1 MATTVDT
8 LLVRIEAD
16 MSDLKRDLKKIGNQT
31 ETTTNKMSSS
41 FRKVGG
47 ALAALGGAAALGG
60 LIKGFIQTGAEV
72 ENLGVRFNTLFGS
85 VEEGSKAF
93 QVMSAYASKVP
104 FSLQDIQRGAAPLAT
119 VAKDADQLGQAM
131 LLTGNI
137 AAASGL
143 SFDEAAGNIQRAL
156 TAGINSADQFRER
169 GVSAMAGFQAGTSY
183 SVDETLAK
191 LNEAFG
197 AGGKYDG
204 ITNDLANTTDGALS
218 MLGDSWFNFQRTVA
232 ESGLNESFR
241 DLINALKPLLDA
253 LRPLAVLIGKTL
265 SGGFYIL
272 ASTVRVVTAQIDK
285 LAVATAAYIALKLG
299 TTIFNTIRQMQNLAR
314 VALINRNV
322 FKSLSAIIRRN
333 PLILL
338 ALGAAFAVE
347 KLGGFEE
354 VLKNLEE
361 KFPRVFGGIS
371 DSASE
376 FFNGMGE
383 GMEGLDDL
391 LRAPLSIDVAGGVN
405 KKEVKAATDALNALK
420 AIVDAN
426 IEPVHNMQEEYN
438 LLSKNMDKFSGPA
451 KEKALEALE
460 TLGQKINEQDP
471 IISNLSSAIQ
481 NMSSGFSNSMSDMLM
496 SGKMNLD
503 SLKDVFRSFVKVI
516 IAKAIELF
524 FVNKILNAVFGGFGG
539 VPLPTASFPGLAG
552 GGSVSPNQ
560 PYMVGE
566 RGPELFVPSSAGTVM
581 NNSNSKGFGGGSTT
595 VVNQTINV
603 SAGVSQTVR
612 AEMISLLPSFKQE
625 TMSGVAD
632 AKRRGGSYGRA
643 FG

>member
-31 ETTTNKMSSS
+31 EATTSKMSAS

-60 LIKGFIQTGAEV
+60 LVKGFIQTGAEV

-93 QVMSAYASKVP
+93 QVMSGYASKVP

-169 GVSAMAGFQAGTSY
+169 GVSAMAGFQAGTTY
-183 SVDETLAK
+183 SVEQTLDK

-218 MLGDSWFNFQRTVA
+218 MLGDSWFTFQRTVA

-241 DLINALKPLLDA
+241 DLVNSLKPLLDS
-253 LRPLAVLIGKTL
+253 LKPLAVLIGKTL
-265 SGGFYIL
+265 SAGFYIM

-285 LAVATAAYIALKLG
+285 LAIATAAYIALKLG
-299 TTIFNTIRQMQNLAR
+299 TTIFNTVRQMKNLAK

-376 FFNGMGE
+376 FFDGMGE
-383 GMEGLDDL
+383 GMSDLDDL
-391 LRAPLSIDVAGGVN
+391 LRTPLHIEIGGGVDGG
-405 KKEVKAATDALNALK
+405 EKAAEKALNSLK
-420 AIVDAN
+420 GIVDAN
-426 IEPVHNMQEEYN
+426 IDPVHKLQEEYD
-438 LLSKNMDKFSGPA
+438 LLSANLDKFSGPSRA
-451 KEKALEALE
+451 KAEEALSA
-460 TLGQKINEQDP
+460 LGQKILEQNP
-471 IISNLSSAIQ
+471 IISTLSSSIST
-481 NMSSGFSNSMSDMLM
+481 MSSSFSDSLADMLM
-496 SGKMNLD
+496 SGKTNLN
-503 SLKDVFRSFVKVI
+503 SLKDVFRGFVKTM

-524 FVNKILNAVFGGFGG
+524 FVNKILNSIFGGFGG
-539 VPLPTASFPGLAG
+539 TPLPTASFPGLAG

-581 NNSNSKGFGGGSTT
+581 NNSNSKGFGRGSTT

>member
-8 LLVRIEAD
+8 LLVRIESD
-16 MSDLKRDLKKIGNQT
+16 MSDLKRDLKKIGDQT
-31 ETTTNKMSSS
+31 ETTTSKMSAS

-60 LIKGFIQTGAEV
+60 LVKGFIQTGAEV

-93 QVMSAYASKVP
+93 QVMSAYASRVP

-169 GVSAMAGFQAGTSY
+169 GVSAMAGFQAGTAY

-218 MLGDSWFNFQRTVA
+218 MLGDSWFTFQRTVA

-241 DLINALKPLLDA
+241 DLINSLKPLLDA

-265 SGGFYIL
+265 SAGFYFM
-272 ASTVRVVTAQIDK
+272 AATVRVVTAQIDK

-299 TTIFNTIRQMQNLAR
+299 TTIFNTIGQMQKLAR

-322 FKSLSAIIRRN
+322 FKSLGSIIRKN

-354 VLKNLEE
+354 SLKKLEE

-376 FFNGMGE
+376 FFDGMGE

-391 LRAPLSIDVAGGVN
+391 LRTPLEIDIAGGLTG
-405 KKEVKAATDALNALK
+405 KKESEKAFNALK

-426 IEPVHNMQEEYN
+426 IEPVHKMQEEYDLLAAN
-438 LLSKNMDKFSGPA
+438 LDKFSGPA
-451 KEKALEALE
+451 REKAEEALA
-460 TLGQKINEQDP
+460 TLGQKILEQNP
-471 IISNLSSAIQ
+471 IIATMNSAIS
-481 NMSSGFSNSMSDMLM
+481 NMSASLSDSFADMLM
-496 SGKMNLD
+496 SGKMNLEG
-503 SLKDVFRSFVKVI
+503 LKNIFSGFVKMML
-516 IAKAIELF
+516 AKAIELF
-524 FVNKILNAVFGGFGG
+524 VINQMMNAIFGG
-539 VPLPTASFPGLAG
+539 VPGFNPLPQGRLFGRAS
-552 GGSVSPNQ
+552 GGSVNNGQ
-560 PYMVGE
+560 PYLVGE

-581 NNSNSKGFGGGSTT
+581 NNSNTKGMGGGT
-595 VVNQTINV
+595 VVNQVINV

-612 AEMISLLPSFKQE
+612 AEMLNLLPVIKQD
-625 TMSGVAD
+625 TLNAVIDGQN
-632 AKRRGGSYGRA
+632 RGGKFSKA

>member
-93 QVMSAYASKVP
+93 QVMSAYASQVP

-119 VAKDADQLGQAM
+119 VAKNADQLGQAM

-183 SVDETLAK
+183 SVDETLKK

-241 DLINALKPLLDA
+241 DLVNSLKPLLDA
-253 LRPLAVLIGKTL
+253 LTPLAVLIGKTL
-265 SGGFYIL
+265 SGGFYFL
-272 ASTVRVVTAQIDK
+272 ASVVRVVTSQIDK
-285 LAVATAAYIALKLG
+285 LAVATAAYIALKTGEKVLYAI
-299 TTIFNTIRQMQNLAR
+299 TQFKNLAR
-314 VALINRNV
+314 VATINRNV
-322 FKSLSAIIRRN
+322 FKSLSTIIRRN

-338 ALGAAFAVE
+338 ALGAAVAVE
-347 KLGGFEE
+347 KLGGFDN
-354 VLKNLEE
+354 VLKGLEE
-361 KFPRVFGGIS
+361 RFPRVFGGIRE
-371 DSASE
+371 SAQDV
-376 FFNGMGE
+376 FDTFN
-383 GMEGLDDL
+383 EGLPALNEL
-391 LRAPLSIDVAGGVN
+391 LRDPLYIEIGGGVKN
-405 KKEVKAATDALNALK
+405 KAKAAEDALNSLK

-426 IEPVHNMQEEYN
+426 IEPVHKMQEEYD

-460 TLGQKINEQDP
+460 TLGQKINEQNP
-471 IISNLSSAIQ
+471 IISTLNTAVQS
-481 NMSSGFSNSMSDMLM
+481 MSSGFSDSMADMLM

-503 SLKDVFRSFVKVI
+503 SLKDVFRSFVKVM

-524 FVNKILNAVFGGFGG
+524 FVNKILNAIFGGFGG

>member
-8 LLVRIEAD
+8 LLVRIESD

-93 QVMSAYASKVP
+93 QVMSAYASQVP

-119 VAKDADQLGQAM
+119 VAKNADQLGQAM

-183 SVDETLAK
+183 SVDETLKK

-204 ITNDLANTTDGALS
+204 ITDDLANTTDGALS

-265 SGGFYIL
+265 SGGFYIM
-272 ASTVRVVTAQIDK
+272 ASTVRVVTSQIDK

-299 TTIFNTIRQMQNLAR
+299 TTIFNTVRQMQNLAK

-322 FKSLSAIIRRN
+322 FKSLSAIIRKN

-383 GMEGLDDL
+383 GMSDLDEL
-391 LRAPLSIDVAGGVN
+391 LKTPLQIEITKGVGGGT
-405 KKEVKAATDALNALK
+405 KAAKKALSELQG
-420 AIVDAN
+420 IVDSN
-426 IEPVHNMQEEYN
+426 IEPVHKMQEEYD
-438 LLSKNMDKFSGPA
+438 LLRKNMDKFSGPA

-460 TLGQKINEQDP
+460 ALGQKINEQDP

-481 NMSSGFSNSMSDMLM
+481 NMSSGFSDSMADMLM

-503 SLKDVFRSFVKVI
+503 SLKDVFRSFVKVM

>member
-16 MSDLKRDLKKIGNQT
+16 MSDLKRDLKRIGDQT
-31 ETTTNKMSSS
+31 ETTTTKMSSS

-60 LIKGFIQTGAEV
+60 LVKGFIQTGAEV

-93 QVMSAYASKVP
+93 QVMSAYASQVP
-104 FSLQDIQRGAAPLAT
+104 FSLQEIQRGAAPLAT
-119 VAKDADQLGQAM
+119 VATNADQLGQAM

-169 GVSAMAGFQAGTSY
+169 GVSAMAGFEAGTSY
-183 SVDETLAK
+183 SVEQTLEK

-204 ITNDLANTTDGALS
+204 ITNDLANTTNGALS

-232 ESGLNESFR
+232 ESGLNDSFR
-241 DLINALKPLLDA
+241 DLVNTLKPLLDQ
-253 LRPLAVLIGKTL
+253 LRPLAVLIGRVLAAGFNFL
-265 SGGFYIL
+265 SYTI
-272 ASTVRVVTAQIDK
+272 RIVTAYMDQ
-285 LAVATAAYIALKLG
+285 LAVATAAYIALRLSK
-299 TTIFNTIRQMQNLAR
+299 TIFNTVRQMQSLAR

-322 FKSLSAIIRRN
+322 FKSLGAIIRKN

-354 VLKNLEE
+354 TLKKLEE

-376 FFNGMGE
+376 FFDGMGE
-383 GMEGLDDL
+383 GMEGLNDL
-391 LRAPLSIDVAGGVN
+391 LSQPLQIDIAGGLSGG
-405 KKEVKAATDALNALK
+405 KKDAEKAMNSLQG
-420 AIVDAN
+420 IVDAN
-426 IEPVHNMQEEYN
+426 IEPVHKLQAEYDLLAAN
-438 LLSKNMDKFSGPA
+438 LDKFSGPA
-451 KEKALEALE
+451 RERAEEALAS
-460 TLGQKINEQDP
+460 LGQKILEQNP
-471 IISNLSSAIQ
+471 IISSLNSAIS
-481 NMSSGFSNSMSDMLM
+481 NMSASLSDSFADMLM

-503 SLKDVFRSFVKVI
+503 GLKNIFSGFVKMML
-516 IAKAIELF
+516 AKAIELF
-524 FVNKILNAVFGGFGG
+524 VINQMMNAIFGG
-539 VPLPTASFPGLAG
+539 VPGFNPLPQGRLFGRAS
-552 GGSVSPNQ
+552 GGSVNNGQ
-560 PYMVGE
+560 PYLVGE

-581 NNSNSKGFGGGSTT
+581 NNSNTKGMGGGGT
-595 VVNQTINV
+595 VVNQVINV

-612 AEMISLLPSFKQE
+612 AEMLNLLPVIKQD
-625 TMSGVAD
+625 TLNAVIDGQN
-632 AKRRGGSYGRA
+632 RGGKFSKA

>member
-8 LLVRIEAD
+8 LLVRIESD

-93 QVMSAYASKVP
+93 QVMSGYASRVP

-119 VAKDADQLGQAM
+119 VAKNADQLGQAM

-183 SVDETLAK
+183 SVEQTLDK

-204 ITNDLANTTDGALS
+204 ITDDLANTTDGALS
-218 MLGDSWFNFQRTVA
+218 MLSDSWFTFQRTVA

-241 DLINALKPLLDA
+241 DLVNALKPLLES
-253 LRPLAVLIGKTL
+253 LKPLAVLIGKTL
-265 SGGFYIL
+265 SGGFYLL
-272 ASTVRVVTAQIDK
+272 ASTVRVVTAQMDK
-285 LAVATAAYIALKLG
+285 LALATAAYIALKLG
-299 TTIFNTIRQMQNLAR
+299 TTIFNTVRQMQTLAK

-322 FKSLSAIIRRN
+322 FKSLNAIIRKN

-347 KLGGFEE
+347 KLGGFEK

-383 GMEGLDDL
+383 GMVDLNDL
-391 LRAPLSIDVAGGVN
+391 LRTPLSIDIRGDGASSGT
-405 KKEVKAATDALNALK
+405 KAAKKALSELQG
-420 AIVDAN
+420 IVDSN
-426 IEPVHNMQEEYN
+426 ISPVHNLREEYH
-438 LLSKNMDKFSGPA
+438 LLKNNMDKFSGPA
-451 KEKALEALE
+451 KEKALEALDS
-460 TLGQKINEQDP
+460 LGQKINEQNP
-471 IISNLSSAIQ
+471 IISNLNSAVLS
-481 NMSSGFSNSMSDMLM
+481 MSSGFSNAMADMLM
-496 SGKMNLD
+496 SGKMNLN
-503 SLKDVFRSFVKVI
+503 SLKDVFRSVVKVI

-560 PYMVGE
+560 PYVVGE
-566 RGPELFVPSSAGTVM
+566 RGPELFVPSSSGTVM
-581 NNSNSKGFGGGSTT
+581 NNSNSNGFGGGSTT

>member
-93 QVMSAYASKVP
+93 QVMSAYASQVP

-119 VAKDADQLGQAM
+119 VAKNADQLGQAM

-183 SVDETLAK
+183 SVDETLKK

-241 DLINALKPLLDA
+241 DLVNSLKPLLDA
-253 LRPLAVLIGKTL
+253 LTPLAVLIGKTL
-265 SGGFYIL
+265 SGGFYFL
-272 ASTVRVVTAQIDK
+272 ASVVRVVTSQIDK

-299 TTIFNTIRQMQNLAR
+299 TTIFHTVSQLQKLAR
-314 VALINRNV
+314 VTLINRNV
-322 FKSLSAIIRRN
+322 LKSLSAIIRKN
-333 PLILL
+333 PFIIV
-338 ALGAAFAVE
+338 ALGAAYAVD

-354 VLKNLEE
+354 ALLNLE
-361 KFPRVFGGIS
+361 KRFPKVFGGIS
-371 DSASE
+371 DSAES
-376 FFNGMGE
+376 FFEGMGE
-383 GMEGLDDL
+383 GMSELDDIL
-391 LRAPLSIDVAGGVN
+391 KTPLQIEITKGLGGGT
-405 KKEVKAATDALNALK
+405 KAATDALNSLK

-426 IEPVHNMQEEYN
+426 IEPVHKMQEEYD

-460 TLGQKINEQDP
+460 TLGQKINEQNP
-471 IISNLSSAIQ
+471 IISTLNTAVQS
-481 NMSSGFSNSMSDMLM
+481 MSSGFSDSMADMLM

-503 SLKDVFRSFVKVI
+503 SLKDVFRSFVKVM

-524 FVNKILNAVFGGFGG
+524 FVNKILNAIFGGFGG